1 MTNLQIFKI
10 TFKRTGKIFDCDSD
24 TPILKAAADAG
35 LRLPHACAKGVC
47 STCKSKKISGEVLM
61 EHGGG
66 IRQREIDAGMFLPC
80 CSKPRS
86 DVVFER

>member
-1 MTNLQIFKI
+1 MAEIYKI
-10 TFKRTGKIFDCDSD
+10 TFAKTGKVFDCDAN
-24 TPILKAAADAG
+24 TFILKAAADAG

-47 STCKSKKISGEVLM
+47 STCKSKKISGEVVM

-86 DVVFER
+86 DVVFQR

>member
-1 MTNLQIFKI
+1 MAEIFKI
-10 TFKRTGKIFDCDSD
+10 TFARTGKVFECDAD
-24 TPILKAAADAG
+24 TMILQAAANAG
-35 LRLPHACAKGVC
+35 LRLPHACDKGMC

-66 IRQREIDAGMFLPC
+66 IRQREIDAGLFLPC